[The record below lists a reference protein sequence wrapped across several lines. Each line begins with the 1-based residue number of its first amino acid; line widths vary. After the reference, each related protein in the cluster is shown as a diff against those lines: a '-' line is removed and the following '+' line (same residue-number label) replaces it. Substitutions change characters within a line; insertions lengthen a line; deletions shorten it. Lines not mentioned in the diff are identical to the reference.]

1 MLQEGEAVVIRPK
14 ANQFEVVGRIPPE
27 QWRKW
32 AKVAGSAVAQQK
44 QRISFVLPP
53 GNSKY
58 TQQHVIEVG
67 DVPEHKL
74 RLYELQRTFPKDG
87 PAFEGTRLAELWIR
101 GIADFVEVN
110 GLATV
115 YSTYVFDNGDKFFV
129 RSDLVAATEAGKSST
144 LAAGRI
150 TGGTG
155 QFRNMRGVVR
165 VASSPDPDSG
175 LMRSAFDIDYWFDK

>member
-1 MLQEGEAVVIRPK
+1 MNAGKVAWVVI
-14 ANQFEVVGRIPPE
+14 ACLE
-27 QWRKW
+27 
-32 AKVAGSAVAQQK
+32 
-44 QRISFVLPP
+44 
-53 GNSKY
+53 
-58 TQQHVIEVG
+58 
-67 DVPEHKL
+67 
-74 RLYELQRTFPKDG
+74 DG
-87 PAFEGTRLAELWIR
+87 PVFEGTRLVELWIR
-101 GIADFVEVN
+101 GIADFVDVN

-115 YSTYVFDNGDKFFV
+115 YSAYAFENGDKFFV